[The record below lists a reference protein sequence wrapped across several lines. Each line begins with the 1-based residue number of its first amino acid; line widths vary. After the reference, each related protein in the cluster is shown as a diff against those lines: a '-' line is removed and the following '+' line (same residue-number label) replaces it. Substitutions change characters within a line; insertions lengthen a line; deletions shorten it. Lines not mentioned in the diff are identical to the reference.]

1 MNDSQE
7 EHFKINPGVHE
18 DRQFVKCFSKM
29 GFQQQVTIATKKT
42 ESGARQTV
50 TGMASI

>member
-1 MNDSQE
+1 
-7 EHFKINPGVHE
+7 
-18 DRQFVKCFSKM
+18 M

-50 TGMASI
+50 TGMASILSDVIKGQAFFCMSVSSGILAC